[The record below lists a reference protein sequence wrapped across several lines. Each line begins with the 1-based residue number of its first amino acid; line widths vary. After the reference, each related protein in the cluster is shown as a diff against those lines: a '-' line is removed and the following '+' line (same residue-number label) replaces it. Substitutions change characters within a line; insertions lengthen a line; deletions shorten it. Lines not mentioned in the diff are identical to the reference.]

1 MTVEGFLYIN
11 NEHIQVLIR
20 QDKVLREKF
29 PGRPRRTFPTEK
41 DVAASVSFCSAS
53 ASGWNK
59 DEDGMCWQQT
69 MLNARNIPSIGFSSM
84 AKYNN

>member
-53 ASGWNK
+53 ASG
-59 DEDGMCWQQT
+59 
-69 MLNARNIPSIGFSSM
+69 
-84 AKYNN
+84 